1 MQIFYF
7 RVVKRFSFFLFLI
20 SFFNFIQAQK
30 PKLFSNPIV
39 GSVTPTSAKVWIGYR
54 GNGNNAI
61 ILGDTAEKIMIYPSD
76 VSYIKNSKGHVAL
89 TMTFNNLKPD
99 RYYYVLV
106 NIDGWGTNGKV
117 GFRTPKDTSV
127 SDFNFITGSCLL
139 LQTDIFRPIFPGA
152 SALILKRMRK
162 KQGDFML
169 WLGDNLYMW
178 KPHYESYEGMFKRYM
193 SIRRKFKS
201 LNNFIGNQPHYAIW
215 DDHDYGP
222 NDAGG
227 EFVLKDSALKVFK
240 GFWPN
245 TYPEAAAFNGNY
257 FKFSRYDAD
266 FFMMDNRYFRGAR
279 GDSSAPFLGETQLL
293 WLKQQLLTSE
303 AAFKFIAIG
312 SQVVSRMGFGEKY
325 NEFSK
330 ERSELFDF
338 IVEKNVKGVIF
349 LSGDMHFTELCK
361 EEWKG
366 YPLYDYSCSPLTS
379 PPLPVSLLKM
389 NNNPLRVAGTKFAF
403 RNFGRIS
410 ISGEAG
416 NRVCTMETFN
426 RRGKKKWSHQI
437 SQNELKVV
445 GLK

>member
-1 MQIFYF
+1 MI
-7 RVVKRFSFFLFLI
+7 RSIFFLLI
-20 SFFNFIQAQK
+20 ACISLSVEAQK
-30 PKLFSNPIV
+30 PKLFSNPVV
-39 GSVTPTSAKVWIGYR
+39 GSVTPTSAKVWIGYL

-61 ILGDTAEKIMIYPSD
+61 ILGDTAEKNVVYPSD

-99 RYYYVLV
+99 RYYNVLV
-106 NIDGWGTNGKV
+106 NIDGWGTNDKV
-117 GFRTPKDTSV
+117 GFRTPKDTTV
-127 SDFNFITGSCLL
+127 SDFNFVTGSCLL
-139 LQTDIFRPIFPGA
+139 LETGIFRPIFPGA

-169 WLGDNLYMW
+169 WLGDNVYMW
-178 KPHYESYEGMFKRYM
+178 KKHYSSFDGMFNRYM
-193 SIRRKFKS
+193 NTRRKFKS
-201 LNNFIGNQPHYAIW
+201 VNNFIGNQPHYAIW

-222 NDAGG
+222 NNACGDFA
-227 EFVLKDSALKVFK
+227 LKDSALKVFK

-245 TYPEAAAFNGNY
+245 TYPDAAAFNGNY

-266 FFMMDNRYFRGAR
+266 FFMMDNRSCRAQA
-279 GDSSAPFLGETQLL
+279 GDTAGPFLGATQLL

-303 AAFKFIAIG
+303 ASFKFIAIG

-325 NEFSK
+325 NEYSH

-338 IVEKNVKGVIF
+338 IAEKNIKGVVF

-366 YPLYDYSCSPLTS
+366 YPMYDYSCSPLTS
-379 PPLPVSLLKM
+379 PPLPVSILSLNK
-389 NNNPLRVAGTKFAF
+389 NPLRVAGTKFAF
-403 RNFGRIS
+403 RNFGRVS

-416 NRVCTMETFN
+416 NRICTLETYN
-426 RRGKKKWSHQI
+426 RRGKKKWSYQI
-437 SQNELKVV
+437 AQNELKVGGV
-445 GLK
+445 R